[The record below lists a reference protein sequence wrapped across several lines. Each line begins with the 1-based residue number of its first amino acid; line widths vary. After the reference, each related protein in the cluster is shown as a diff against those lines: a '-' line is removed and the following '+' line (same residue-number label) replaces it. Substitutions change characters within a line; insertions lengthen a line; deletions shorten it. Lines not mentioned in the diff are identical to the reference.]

1 MIKDRQI
8 FAWVLYDWANSAFAT
23 TIMAAVLPVFFSSV
37 AGRSLAPHLASS
49 YWGYTNTIAMVFI
62 ALSAPILGAM
72 ADYQS
77 AKKRYLAFFL
87 VLGIIGTGFL
97 STVGVGEWVF
107 AALLYV
113 VARIGFANA
122 NIFYDALLPH
132 VAPPGKVDQVSTLG
146 YAFGYLG
153 GGLLLAV
160 NLVMI
165 TRPSFFGIASSEM
178 SARFSFVTVALWWG
192 VFSLPLFLWLKEP
205 QSALG
210 EARKMNPWRAGYRR
224 IRQTLRDV
232 RRYRQAARFLLA
244 FWLYNDGIG
253 TIIVMAVI
261 FGREIGIDQNNL
273 IGAIL
278 LVQFLGFPF
287 ALLFGKIA
295 QRIGA
300 KNSIFIG
307 LFIYTGIA
315 IGGLF
320 LQTALH
326 FWILAVAVAV
336 AQGGT
341 QALSRSLYSTLI
353 PLEKSAEFFGFYD
366 VSQKFSG
373 IIGPA
378 VFGIIGQLTGSGRL
392 GVLALVVFFIGGA
405 FILMGVDPKAA
416 PLAGENNPEEAAS

>member
-1 MIKDRQI
+1 MLKDKQI

-37 AGRSLAPHLASS
+37 AGRSLAPHIASS
-49 YWGYTNTIAMVFI
+49 YWGYTNTIAMLFI

-72 ADYQS
+72 ADYQG
-77 AKKRYLAFFL
+77 AKKRYLAVFL
-87 VLGIIGTGFL
+87 VGGIIGTAML
-97 STVGVGEWVF
+97 STVGVGEWVW
-107 AALLYV
+107 AAFLYV
-113 VARIGFANA
+113 IARIGFANA

-132 VAPPGKVDQVSTLG
+132 VAPRGKVDQVSTLG

-160 NLVMI
+160 NLAMI
-165 TRPSFFGIASSEM
+165 TRPAMFGLVDSEM
-178 SARFSFVTVALWWG
+178 SARFSFLTVALWWG
-192 VFSLPLFLWLKEP
+192 IFSLPLFFWLKEP
-205 QSALG
+205 PTFPA
-210 EARKMNPWRAGYRR
+210 EERKINPVVAGYRR
-224 IRQTLRDV
+224 IRQTIRDI
-232 RRYRQAARFLLA
+232 RQYRNAARFLLA

-261 FGREIGIDQNNL
+261 FGREIGIDQNSL

-307 LFIYTGIA
+307 LIIYTGIA

-326 FWILAVAVAV
+326 FWMLAVAVAV

-373 IIGPA
+373 IIGPT
-378 VFGIIGQLTGSGRL
+378 VFGVIGQLTGSGRL

-405 FILMGVDPKAA
+405 LILATVDTGRSHEMGTT
-416 PLAGENNPEEAAS
+416 GS